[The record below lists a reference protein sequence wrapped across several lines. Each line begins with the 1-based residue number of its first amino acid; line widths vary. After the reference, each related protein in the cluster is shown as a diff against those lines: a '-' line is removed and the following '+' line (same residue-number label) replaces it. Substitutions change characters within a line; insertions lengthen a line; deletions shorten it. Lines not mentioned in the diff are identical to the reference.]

1 MDTRLIRQLW
11 SAIESFPL
19 GQFSNLDDSN
29 LLKSIVDLLQSD
41 PSFEPHNVPI
51 VNTYL
56 QSRMPLI
63 RDVFQHS

>member
-11 SAIESFPL
+11 SAVESFPL
-19 GQFSNLDDSN
+19 GQFSNLDDSS

-41 PSFEPHNVPI
+41 PSFESHNVP
-51 VNTYL
+51 VVSHYL

-63 RDVFQHS
+63 RDTFQHS

>member
-11 SAIESFPL
+11 SAVESFPL
-19 GQFSNLDDSN
+19 SQLSNLDDSS

-41 PSFEPHNVPI
+41 PSFEAHNVPA
-51 VNTYL
+51 VSSYL